1 MEDICV
7 VKPTGGGGRMPL
19 QTAADDARIKVRV
32 RCGGSGEVQTERA
45 TIARE
50 SSTTLVVMSRFGDV
64 TIAITRTETRLA
76 PDRVRTGAVVQL
88 WKESQNIANVEYTS
102 QTHTIDC
109 GHALQVSCAHAG
121 ARGPRTG
128 QGRFTGGRRDWD

>member
-1 MEDICV
+1 M
-7 VKPTGGGGRMPL
+7 T
-19 QTAADDARIKVRV
+19 TAPK
-32 RCGGSGEVQTERA
+32 RA
-45 TIARE
+45 TIARV

-109 GHALQVSCAHAG
+109 GHALQVSCFPRGRARPAHRAG
-121 ARGPRTG
+121 EIHRGKAGLGLMLFIGT
-128 QGRFTGGRRDWD
+128 